1 MSAEHQLSVKDV
13 SNLLSDPSTENR
25 VLTAQKVAAA
35 FVKRELGERE
45 RLLAE
50 EIFRIMVRDVELK
63 VRVALSRSIRLSP
76 DLPHDVAVALAN
88 DISAVALPVI
98 EASSVLTDEDL
109 LSIIESKPAEYQVAV
124 AGRAV
129 VSERVSDALV
139 DTRNED
145 VVARLVANEG
155 AQLNEQ
161 TMTKVLDGFG
171 HVKRISTPLAERQ
184 VLPLRIAER
193 LVTLVSEN
201 IRDHLVTHHDL
212 SPDVA
217 MDLLLDS
224 RERATLNLL
233 GGSAD
238 TPDVFELVEQLHL
251 NGRLTPTIIMR
262 ALCMGDRSFFEVAMA
277 RLADIPVANAHQL
290 IHDRGGKGLERLFE
304 RCGLPAASLPVAKT
318 ALQAIEELE
327 LMTDGDRQTMRQ
339 LMIER
344 VLTRFEE
351 GMDPENLDY
360 FIAKIAGRNAIPVG
374 EGQQA

>member
-360 FIAKIAGRNAIPVG
+360 FIAKIAGRNAIPVA

>member
-1 MSAEHQLSVKDV
+1 LSAEHQLSVKDV